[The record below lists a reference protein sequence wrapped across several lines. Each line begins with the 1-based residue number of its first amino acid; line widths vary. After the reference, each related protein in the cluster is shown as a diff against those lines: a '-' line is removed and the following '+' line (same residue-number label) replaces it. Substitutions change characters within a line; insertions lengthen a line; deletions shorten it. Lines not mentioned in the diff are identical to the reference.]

1 MIRAILNWIGGI
13 VMRLIDRGSPGVR
26 RPDVKI
32 DVEWE
37 ELKKR
42 AERKPYE

>member
-1 MIRAILNWIGGI
+1 MVGKILSWIGGV
-13 VMRLIDRGSPGVR
+13 VMRLIASGSPGVR

-42 AERKPYE
+42 AERKPAE